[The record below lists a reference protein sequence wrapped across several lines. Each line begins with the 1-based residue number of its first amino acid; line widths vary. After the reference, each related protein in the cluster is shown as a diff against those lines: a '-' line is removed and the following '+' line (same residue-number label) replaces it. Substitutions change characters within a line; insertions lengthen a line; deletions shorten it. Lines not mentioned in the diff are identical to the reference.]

1 MFPIAITLGYLTGAL
16 IALVAK
22 RPLSR
27 AYDPMRTRYSAVA
40 LLFGV
45 AALGPAAVV
54 FYALFPDWSLMYFA
68 NPAHLSAAVM
78 IPLLFVVAALSPV
91 IGYGTTHRLGR
102 LDSPR
107 ALRLSFVLVWL
118 ALFAFF
124 SLGGERLG
132 SVAYYDAFHAG
143 GERVSLWRSPL
154 LFGVLVASAAILTWI
169 TFALIIV
176 RRHVDLSEHLPAGGG
191 EPVPAAKVSLSG
203 ATANMPGADA
213 NLPR

>member
-22 RPLSR
+22 RPLAR

-40 LLFGV
+40 ALFGV
-45 AALGPAAVV
+45 AVLGPAAIA
-54 FYALFPDWSLMYFA
+54 FYALYPDWSLMYFA
-68 NPAHLSAAVM
+68 NPAHLSTAVM
-78 IPLLFVVAALSPV
+78 MPLLFLIAAMSPV

-107 ALRLSFVLVWL
+107 ALRLSFVAVWL

-124 SLGGERLG
+124 ALGGERLG
-132 SVAYYDAFHAG
+132 AVAYYDAFHAG
-143 GERVSLWRSPL
+143 GERVGLAGSPL
-154 LFGVLVASAAILTWI
+154 LFAVSLAAIGMVVWI
-169 TFALIIV
+169 VFSLIVV
-176 RRHVDLSEHLPAGGG
+176 RRHVDLSEHLPADGGA
-191 EPVPAAKVSLSG
+191 PLTSTRFTLSG
-203 ATANMPGADA
+203 ATVNLPSSDA